1 MTHLSESKAS
11 LSTAEKRALLA
22 KLLRDKVN
30 QENQTYPLS
39 YNQKSLWY
47 LYQSDTSSAAYNLA
61 FSARIC
67 SDVDT
72 FALERA
78 FQCLIDRHAIL
89 RTTYATENGEA
100 IQIVHKKQQV
110 SFEKI
115 DSSSWTFDQLNQQVI
130 ESYRQPFDLKN
141 GPVIRVNLFS
151 SSAQDHILL
160 VTIHHIAYDGWSHWL
175 ILNELKA
182 FYLAEVNNTPST
194 LPELSQQY
202 SDYAGWQSNMLSGPE
217 GEELWQYWQQQLA
230 GNLPILNLP
239 TDYPR
244 PTLLTY
250 EGSSHLFKINKEL
263 TSKLKELAQS
273 EGVTLYTLLVAAFQV
288 LLYRYTGQEDILIGT
303 PTLGRNQIEF
313 SKTVGDFV
321 NPIVIRGFLGNN
333 PRFTDFLANVRT
345 NVLNSLDHQ
354 DCPFPFLV
362 ERLRPD
368 RDLSSS
374 PIFQVLFNYLKP
386 QNIGEVTSLLI
397 PNDKITQIEW
407 AGLKLESFHIEQQV
421 GQFDLDLEIFETE
434 DELISVFNY
443 KTDLFVHSTITRLSE
458 NFQTLLT
465 GIIADPCENIANLSL
480 LPQQQKDKLLVE
492 WNQTQTADAQQE
504 CYHQLFERQALQTPD
519 AIAVI
524 HRDRQ
529 LTYQEL
535 NSRANQLAHYL
546 RHRGIDTDQIV
557 GICVERSLEM
567 AIGFL
572 GIFKAGGA
580 YLPLDPKYPS
590 ERLAFM
596 IEDSQAPIILTQKH
610 LLETLPSHNAQVIC
624 LDEDWPLISEQ
635 SISPLSHTVSSENL
649 AYIIYTSG
657 STGKPKGV
665 MIPHKGLVNHNLAMA
680 KQFGLTENDRVLQF
694 ASISFDI
701 AVEELFPTWL
711 RGATIIL
718 RPEEIL
724 SSIPEFLKFVLQEQ
738 ITILNFPTAFWHEL
752 VNGMQQLQLDLPQ
765 TVRLVVVGGEK
776 ASRAIYQTWVKRVGD
791 RCRWLNTY
799 GPTETSVTATAYEP
813 GIELESDSRM
823 TEIPIGRP
831 IDNVQIYVLD
841 QQLQPVPIG
850 VPGELHIGG
859 AGVAR
864 GYLNR
869 PALSDE
875 KFIPHPFSHDS
886 EAKLYKTGD
895 LVYYR
900 PDGNIMFLGRG
911 DDQIKIRGFRIELGE
926 IESALEQHPDI
937 REAVILAHE
946 DQPGDKRLVAYLAA
960 DPKQLSTKDIR
971 RYLKERLPIY
981 MVPSAFVM
989 LEVLPLTPNG
999 KVDRRSLPAP
1009 DFSRVEQEET
1019 FVAPRSETEQQLAKI
1034 WCNVL
1039 RIKEIGI
1046 HDNFFDLG
1054 GNSLLA
1060 VSLFQEIEQKL
1071 SVSLPLSS
1079 LLQNP
1084 TIEQLAHTICQDEDS
1099 TIWSSLVPIH
1109 TNGTK
1114 PPLFCIHGGGF
1125 NVLIYH
1131 DLAKHLGS
1139 DYPVYGIQAQG
1150 LDGSTVLHGSYEEMA
1165 ADYIRHLQT
1174 VQPEGPYFLSGVSS
1188 GGVIALEMAQQLHAQ
1203 GHKVA
1208 LVAMF
1213 DTSGPDNEGKV
1224 LDPIPRF
1231 FSVLKYVLNYTLP
1244 RFINKRMQVG
1254 PTALVRDAIQEFQKL
1269 LKKKSS
1275 EQASEEVVNLPFEE
1289 DISNSIKV
1297 LPREM
1302 NKLEG
1307 WVHHFHLWVLRRSQL
1322 AYAAPEVE
1330 VLGRGGSFSEVAE
1343 KLKASHYKAWI
1354 DYECKPYPGT
1364 ITIFKAHEQLPG
1376 FYVDPQM
1383 GWGSIAQDGV
1393 EIYSVPGYHADL
1405 VKSPM
1410 LAEGMQAC
1418 INKAINHTHAS

>member
-1 MTHLSESKAS
+1 MTHLPPKSKAN
-11 LSTAEKRALLA
+11 LSPAEKRALLA
-22 KLLRDKVN
+22 KLLQDKVK
-30 QENQTYPLS
+30 QEKQTYPLS

-67 SDVDT
+67 SNVDT
-72 FALERA
+72 SALKRA
-78 FQCLIDRHAIL
+78 CQRLIDRHAIL
-89 RTTYATENGEA
+89 RTTYATENGKA
-100 IQIVHKKQQV
+100 VQIIHKKQQV
-110 SFEKI
+110 SFETI
-115 DSSSWTFDQLNQQVI
+115 DSSNWTLDRLHQRVI
-130 ESYRQPFDLKN
+130 ESYRQPFDLEQ

-151 SSAQDHILL
+151 TSEQDHVLL
-160 VTIHHIAYDGWSHWL
+160 VAIHHIAYDGWSHWL
-175 ILNELKA
+175 ILNELKT
-182 FYLAEVNNTPST
+182 FYLSEAKNIPST

-202 SDYAGWQSNMLSGPE
+202 SDYTSWQSEMLSEPE
-217 GEELWQYWQQQLA
+217 GEELWEYWKQQLA
-230 GNLPILNLP
+230 GNLPVLNLP

-244 PTLLTY
+244 SNLLTY
-250 EGSSHLFKINKEL
+250 EGSSHLFKISKEL
-263 TSKLKELAQS
+263 TLKLKELAQS
-273 EGVTLYTLLVAAFQV
+273 ESVTLYTLLVAAFQV
-288 LLYRYTGQEDILIGT
+288 FLYRYTGQEDILLGT

-313 SKTVGDFV
+313 SQTVGNFV
-321 NPIVIRGFLGNN
+321 NPIVIRGFLGGN
-333 PRFTDFLANVRT
+333 PRFKDFLAQIRT
-345 NVLNSLDHQ
+345 TVLHSLDHQ

-362 ERLRPD
+362 ERLHPD
-368 RDLSSS
+368 RNLSSS

-386 QNIGEVTSLLI
+386 QNVGEATSLLI
-397 PNDKITQIEW
+397 PNNQTTQVEW
-407 AGLKLESFHIEQQV
+407 AGLRLESFHIEQQV
-421 GQFDLDLEIFETE
+421 GQFDLDLEVFETE
-434 DELISVFNY
+434 DRLISVFNY
-443 KTDLFVHSTITRLSE
+443 KTDLFDSSTITRMSE
-458 NFQTLLT
+458 NFQALLNS
-465 GIIADPCENIANLSL
+465 IISDPCEKILSLSL
-480 LPQQQKDKLLVE
+480 LSKHEKNKLLVE
-492 WNQTQTADAQQE
+492 WNQTQIADVSQE
-504 CYHQLFERQALQTPD
+504 SYNDLFERQVRQTPN

-524 HRDRQ
+524 HQGLQ

-535 NSRANQLAHYL
+535 DNRANQLAHHL
-546 RHRGIDTDQIV
+546 CILGIDTNQVV
-557 GICVERSLEM
+557 GVCVERSLEM

-596 IEDSQAPIILTQKH
+596 IEDSQTPIILTQKH
-610 LLETLPSHNAQVIC
+610 LLETLPAHSAKVIC
-624 LDEDWPLISEQ
+624 LDEDWHLVADQ
-635 SISPLSHTVSSENL
+635 STSPPSYNKSSNHL

-711 RGATIIL
+711 SGATVVL

-776 ASRAIYQTWVKRVGD
+776 ASRAIYQTWTTLVGD

-813 GIELESDSRM
+813 GDELEDGSSI

-841 QQLQPVPIG
+841 QQLQPTPIG

-859 AGVAR
+859 AGVAY

-875 KFIPHPFSHDS
+875 KFIPHPFSRDS
-886 EAKLYKTGD
+886 DAKLYRTGD

-911 DDQIKIRGFRIELGE
+911 DDQVKIRGFRIELGE
-926 IESALEQHPDI
+926 IESALEQHANV
-937 REAVILAHE
+937 REAVVLARE
-946 DQPGDKRLVAYLAA
+946 DHPGDKRLVAYLATGK
-960 DPKQLSTKDIR
+960 DELSTRDIQ

-981 MVPSAFVM
+981 MVPSAFIM
-989 LEVLPLTPNG
+989 LEALPLTPNG

-1009 DFSRVEQEET
+1009 DLSRIEREET
-1019 FVAPRSETEQQLAKI
+1019 FVAPRSETEQQLAEI
-1034 WCNVL
+1034 WCGVL

-1060 VSLFQEIEQKL
+1060 VALFQEIEQKL

-1084 TIEQLAHTICQDEDS
+1084 TVEQLTHTICQDEDS

-1131 DLAKHLGS
+1131 DLAKHLGA

-1165 ADYIRHLQT
+1165 TDYIRHLQT

-1208 LVAMF
+1208 LVAMY
-1213 DTSGPDNEGKV
+1213 DTSGPDNEGEV

-1244 RFINKRMQVG
+1244 RFINKRMQIG
-1254 PTALVRDAIQEFQKL
+1254 PKTLVRDSIQEFQKL
-1269 LKKKSS
+1269 LNRKSS
-1275 EQASEEVVNLPFEE
+1275 NLADEKVVNLPFEE
-1289 DISNSIKV
+1289 DISDSIKDI
-1297 LPREM
+1297 PQAM

-1307 WVHHFHLWVLRRSQL
+1307 WVHRFHLWVLRRSQL

-1354 DYECKPYPGT
+1354 EYECKPYPGV

-1376 FYVDPQM
+1376 FYTDPHM
-1383 GWGSIAQDGV
+1383 GWGSIAQGGV

-1405 VKSPM
+1405 VKSPI
-1410 LAEGMQAC
+1410 LAEGMRAC
-1418 INKAINHTHAS
+1418 IDKAMTDYS